1 MRWLSDAGLYSPK
14 RRESELLAVLD
25 SLSNFNDTDDF
36 EEAPNQDLSKLVE
49 TEALR
54 LDRHEFLEYLRSLYQ
69 HLYTLLSNGSERSLL
84 IAVHAIDQLI
94 DVQVRRFIWK
104 TTTGFQLLRQES
116 AKVLKLVEFLS
127 TALER
132 LMTLETNRRNDLLC
146 LISQTFGRLVRSG
159 GAITAQRASKQ
170 VPNLCLILK

>member
-1 MRWLSDAGLYSPK
+1 MRWLSDTGLYSPK
-14 RRESELLAVLD
+14 RRESELLSVLD
-25 SLSNFNDTDDF
+25 SLSNFNDTNDDF

-94 DVQVRRFIWK
+94 DVQVNRF
-104 TTTGFQLLRQES
+104 LLQKS
-116 AKVLKLVEFLS
+116 LFSSFL
-127 TALER
+127 
-132 LMTLETNRRNDLLC
+132 DK
-146 LISQTFGRLVRSG
+146 SQR
-159 GAITAQRASKQ
+159 K
-170 VPNLCLILK
+170 C